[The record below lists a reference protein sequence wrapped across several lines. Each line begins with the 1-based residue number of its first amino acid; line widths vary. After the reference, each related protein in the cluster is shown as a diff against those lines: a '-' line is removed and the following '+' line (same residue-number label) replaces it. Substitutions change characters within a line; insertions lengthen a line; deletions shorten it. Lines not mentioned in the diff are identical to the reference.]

1 METAGSAALS
11 GLSTIIVLLGVFLP
25 EIAIL
30 AGFLSDLMN
39 VRVRHMPTSAFGV
52 LAAVVNWALALLIGP
67 KPENSSFFSL
77 PSRNSVSPSSSPEA
91 AAIAKVGK
99 LFNAPA
105 ATLLGVSAPLASA
118 SSGITPTNNPT
129 RTVQSA
135 AQAATQVIAAAN
147 PAAPTPAI
155 TSRPDTP
162 TPNLIRPAVA
172 ESAAPSRG
180 RSRLVREI
188 YEGDDD
194 ALSAWA
200 GSNIPGAAA
209 RAGSAFPMNG
219 GARLADIVNDQFNPC
234 AVRGLGTFDV
244 SKRPMGIAVLACIF
258 FVYLLDMTVNK
269 KRTTGEQISYW
280 LVAAGVLGANIY
292 AYRTLGCVDSWLSV
306 IVPLAVG
313 LAVGGSAFAIYQRLG
328 PEYLPM
334 DAEAPSD
341 ANGNAPTGEYSACAS
356 GNGGDFICDAYL
368 NGQRIGT
375 VGSAT

>member
-1 METAGSAALS
+1 
-11 GLSTIIVLLGVFLP
+11 
-25 EIAIL
+25 
-30 AGFLSDLMN
+30 MN
-39 VRVRHMPTSAFGV
+39 VQVRHMPTSAFGV

-67 KPENSSFFSL
+67 KPENASFFSL
-77 PSRNSVSPSSSPEA
+77 PMRNSVSPSSSPEA

-118 SSGITPTNNPT
+118 TAGIRPTNNPT
-129 RTVQSA
+129 RTVQAA

-147 PAAPTPAI
+147 PAAAAI

-162 TPNLIRPAVA
+162 TPTLAVPAVA
-172 ESAAPSRG
+172 ASVAPPRG
-180 RSRLVREI
+180 RSRLTREV

-200 GSNIPGAAA
+200 GSNVPGAAA
-209 RAGSAFPMNG
+209 RAGSAFPMGG

-258 FVYLLDMTVNK
+258 FIYLLDMTVNK

-280 LVAAGVLGANIY
+280 FVAAGVLGANIY
-292 AYRTLGCVDSWLSV
+292 AYRTLGCVDSWLSI

-328 PEYLPM
+328 PSYLPM
-334 DAEAPSD
+334 DAEAPSE

-356 GNGGDFICDAYL
+356 GNGGDFVCDAYL